1 MSDKAIKQSDHL
13 KESDVRRAEHGTDK
27 RAPLRTSEQDA
38 YVPDTELEN
47 SEASEQDTER
57 NDPTTERSASS

>member
-1 MSDKAIKQSDHL
+1 MYDKPIKPSDHL
-13 KESDVRRAEHGTDK
+13 KESDVRRIEKGTD
-27 RAPLRTSEQDA
+27 RRVPLRTSEQDA

-47 SEASEQDTER
+47 SEASKRDRER

>member
-1 MSDKAIKQSDHL
+1 MSDKPIKPSDHL
-13 KESDVRRAEHGTDK
+13 KENDVRRVEEGTDK
-27 RAPLRTSEQDA
+27 RVPLRTSEQDA

-47 SEASEQDTER
+47 SEASETNTKR